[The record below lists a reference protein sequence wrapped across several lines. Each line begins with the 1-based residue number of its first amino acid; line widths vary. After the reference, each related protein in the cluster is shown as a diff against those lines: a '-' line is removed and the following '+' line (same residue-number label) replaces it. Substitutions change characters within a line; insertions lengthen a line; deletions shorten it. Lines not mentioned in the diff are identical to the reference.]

1 MKSIHKLIIAVSLT
15 AGVSVTSCQKLDIA
29 PKNIFTSDVIF
40 DSQAGIQS
48 FLATLY
54 QDLPIEDFKYLPS
67 SADGSGSGGGY
78 GFLHGGNDW
87 TEFYNEAGAIGE
99 EVGPWSGFD
108 IGGGFGFWPYGD
120 IRNVNIMITELP
132 KHTASLTQDGVNQL
146 LGEAHFLRAYYY
158 FGMAKRYGGV
168 PIITTV
174 QDPGAPLAT
183 LQVHRDKEQDVWDF
197 IGKELDLGYQMMPA
211 TSDAG
216 RANKYV
222 AAALKSRAMLYAAC
236 VAKYGSVN
244 FVDGEA
250 RSQGYVGIPASA
262 AAGYFQQA
270 YDAAKLLDGV
280 YSLYNANADK
290 QQNYVD
296 LFLKPNS
303 PENIFI
309 KQYSKANNT
318 AHSWDATMSPRYM
331 TADALSRSYPTLD
344 LVSLWGDLPVTNS
357 DGTPKRFDNRAQLM
371 QGLEPRL
378 LATIYFP
385 GATLRGLTFDMQR
398 GIYPSFSGTA
408 AAEVAK
414 QPNSRSYVLAGDVKS
429 LYQGLQIIGFTGPW
443 TGGDELTR
451 TGFYV
456 RKYVDYNKP
465 QATVDLNRSEQP
477 WIDFRYAEI
486 LLNRAEAAVELGN
499 AGDALTCINQI
510 RDRAGASLYGSIDLD
525 KVRKERRMELAFENQ
540 YYWDLKRWRTADV
553 VLDRA
558 HFKGLMPYYVL
569 NESKYIFLA
578 EPDLYNMEY
587 TFQKQFY
594 YEGIPAGEIGKNP
607 NLLPNN
613 PNY

>member
-1 MKSIHKLIIAVSLT
+1 MKSIHKLIIAISLT
-15 AGVSVTSCQKLDIA
+15 AGVSVTSCQKLDVP

-120 IRNVNIMITELP
+120 IRNVNIMIQELP
-132 KHTASLTQDGVNQL
+132 KHTASLTPDGVNQL

-168 PIITTV
+168 PIITV
-174 QDPGAPLAT
+174 PQDPGAPLAT
-183 LQVHRDKEQDVWDF
+183 LEVHRDKEQAVWDF

-250 RSQGYVGIPASA
+250 RSQGFAGIPASA

-280 YSLYNANADK
+280 YSLYNVNPDK

-296 LFLKPNS
+296 LFLKPTS
-303 PENIFI
+303 TENIFE
-309 KQYSKANNT
+309 K
-318 AHSWDATMSPRYM
+318 
-331 TADALSRSYPTLD
+331 
-344 LVSLWGDLPVTNS
+344 
-357 DGTPKRFDNRAQLM
+357 
-371 QGLEPRL
+371 LEL
-378 LATIYFP
+378 L
-385 GATLRGLTFDMQR
+385 
-398 GIYPSFSGTA
+398 
-408 AAEVAK
+408 
-414 QPNSRSYVLAGDVKS
+414 
-429 LYQGLQIIGFTGPW
+429 
-443 TGGDELTR
+443 
-451 TGFYV
+451 
-456 RKYVDYNKP
+456 
-465 QATVDLNRSEQP
+465 
-477 WIDFRYAEI
+477 
-486 LLNRAEAAVELGN
+486 
-499 AGDALTCINQI
+499 
-510 RDRAGASLYGSIDLD
+510 
-525 KVRKERRMELAFENQ
+525 
-540 YYWDLKRWRTADV
+540 
-553 VLDRA
+553 
-558 HFKGLMPYYVL
+558 
-569 NESKYIFLA
+569 
-578 EPDLYNMEY
+578 
-587 TFQKQFY
+587 
-594 YEGIPAGEIGKNP
+594 
-607 NLLPNN
+607 
-613 PNY
+613 